1 MYTQRNYEYEA
12 QEICLLVGS
21 IYVLVHDVHG
31 VATRVQKP
39 VFVFSVFLSLGDDG
53 LVAKDVS
60 SRVK

>member
-12 QEICLLVGS
+12 EEICLLVGC
-21 IYVLVHDVHG
+21 IYVHVH
-31 VATRVQKP
+31 VATQVQKP
-39 VFVFSVFLSLGDDG
+39 VFVFSVFLSLGDDR